1 MQEVQVETLQTLL
14 NSFANK
20 DVYIHLE
27 TTNGSYAAHYDE
39 QFLMQVLLFVM
50 LKLIMNLLRL

>member
-50 LKLIMNLLRL
+50 LKLIMSLLRL